1 MPKISGSNIPEHVAA
16 QEEAIVEAATELIA
30 ERGVN
35 RVRLSDIAEAVGLAR
50 TSLYR
55 YFPTKTSILHHW
67 FETAMT
73 PLIDA
78 SSSIA
83 TSSASRDDRLRDW
96 IDLQL
101 DFLDVEHNQAM
112 IAATREAD
120 DMSNEVRAQIAERH
134 RDLYTTLYLIVATR
148 DTETPDIDTPDI
160 EAATHVRVLL
170 IAGLLRGVGDLR
182 EQALAP
188 AIVRREVQRAAGLI
202 AK

>member
-16 QEEAIVEAATELIA
+16 QEEAIVEAATELID

-35 RVRLSDIAEAVGLAR
+35 RVRLSDIADAVGLAR

-55 YFPTKTSILHHW
+55 YFPTKTSILHRW

-83 TSSASRDDRLRDW
+83 TSSKSRDERLREW

-101 DFLDVEHNQAM
+101 DFLDIEHNQAM
-112 IAATREAD
+112 INATREAD
-120 DMSNEVRAQIAERH
+120 DMSDDVRARIAERH
-134 RDLYTTLYLIVATR
+134 RDLYITLHQIVATR
-148 DTETPDIDTPDI
+148 DIDSPDI

-182 EQALAP
+182 EQGMP
-188 AIVRREVQRAAGLI
+188 PVMVRREVQRAARLI
-202 AK
+202 AE

>member
-78 SSSIA
+78 SSLIA
-83 TSSASRDDRLRDW
+83 TSSAWRDERLREW

-120 DMSNEVRAQIAERH
+120 DMSDEVRTRIAERH
-134 RDLYTTLYLIVATR
+134 RDLYTTLDLIVATR
-148 DTETPDIDTPDI
+148 DVHTPEI
-160 EAATHVRVLL
+160 EATTHVRVLL
-170 IAGLLRGVGDLR
+170 IAGLLRGVGEFR
-182 EQALAP
+182 EQAVAP

-202 AK
+202 AE